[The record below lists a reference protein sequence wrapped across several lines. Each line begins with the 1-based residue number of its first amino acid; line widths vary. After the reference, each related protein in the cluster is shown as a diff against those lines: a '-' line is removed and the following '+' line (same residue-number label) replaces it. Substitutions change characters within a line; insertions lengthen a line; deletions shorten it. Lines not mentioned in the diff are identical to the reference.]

1 MKDTAATSCFTRLSR
16 VLYERFGEEPGH
28 LIIDAGFTCPN
39 RDGKKAHGGCTF
51 CDLDPARTQRQTKP
65 EDAISEQI
73 RRQIEA
79 SDLHPDAPRNFIAA
93 FQPFSNTYAPLDIL
107 RSSYDEALDEPRIA
121 ALMIATRSDCVT
133 RSVCNLLASYRAR
146 VPVWLELGL
155 HTTNQTTLD
164 RMNRHERV
172 EDFAEACG
180 DAREAGLSV
189 TAHILF
195 GLPEDDRETNLR
207 TVAYA
212 VVCGATDLKI
222 HNGFDDLRRTDN
234 HPSDD
239 TRFISLICDALEI
252 IPSEIVMHPF
262 SNHPICASETH
273 LLEQNV
279 EAEML
284 RRGSTQGC
292 KATIQCG

>member
-1 MKDTAATSCFTRLSR
+1 MKQTAATSCFTRLSTT
-16 VLYERFGEEPGH
+16 LLERYGEEPGN

-39 RDGKKAHGGCTF
+39 RDGKKARGGCTF
-51 CDLDPARTQRQTKP
+51 CDLDPTRTQRQAQP
-65 EDAISEQI
+65 EDAIPEQV

-79 SDLHPDAPRNFIAA
+79 FDLHPNAPRNFIAA
-93 FQPFSNTYAPLDIL
+93 FQPFSNTYAPLEIL
-107 RSSYDEALDEPRIA
+107 RRSYDAALDEPRIA
-121 ALMIATRSDCVT
+121 ALMVATRSDCVT

-146 VPVWLELGL
+146 GPVWLELGL
-155 HTTNQTTLD
+155 HTTNQATLD
-164 RMNRHERV
+164 RLNRHERV

-180 DAREAGLSV
+180 DAREAGLNV

-222 HNGFDDLRRTDN
+222 HNGFDDHRRSEISPTGEN
-234 HPSDD
+234 Q
-239 TRFISLICDALEI
+239 FVSLICDALEI
-252 IPSEIVMHPF
+252 IPSEIIMHPF
-262 SNHPICASETH
+262 AADSSSAADTH

-279 EAEML
+279 ETEMQ

-292 KATIQCG
+292 KAVIQCG